1 MLRSLKDLRGY
12 AIRASDGVIGKVDDF
27 YFDDDTWAIRYLVV
41 DTGTWL
47 SGKKV
52 LISPIALGHAGWMGR
67 QLPVALTRAQVE
79 RSPDIDTRKPV
90 SRQHEAQYFGYYGYP
105 YYWGGAGLWGMGAY
119 PGSLTAQ
126 SRIEGDL
133 KAHASHATPKPDDC
147 HLRSS
152 NAVIGHHIN
161 ATDGDIGHLED
172 LLVDDHTW
180 AIRHLIVNTSNWWGR
195 HRVLIPPQSIKGVS
209 WSEAKV
215 SVDLTREAVKDAPT
229 YISAAQVDAQSEP
242 TITAYPRRAGRSIIK
257 ARQHRS
263 PSRRAQHAV
272 RDDVDVGCHSR
283 SP

>member
-1 MLRSLKDLRGY
+1 MLRNLKGLRGY

-27 YFDDDTWAIRYLVV
+27 YFDDETWAIRYLVV

-47 SGKKV
+47 SGRKV

-126 SRIEGDL
+126 GRIEENVE
-133 KAHASHATPKPDDC
+133 AHASHAMPAPDDC

-180 AIRHLIVNTSNWWGR
+180 AIRHLIVNTSNWWGGQ
-195 HRVLIPPQSIKGVS
+195 RVLIAPHSIKDVS

-215 SVDLTREAVKDAPT
+215 SVDLTRQAVRDAPA
-229 YISAAQVDAQSEP
+229 YAPAAEVDRQSEP
-242 TITAYPRRAGRSIIK
+242 AISGHHGRPGRSTIK
-257 ARQHRS
+257 TRKHRP
-263 PSRRAQHAV
+263 PSSVHHAV
-272 RDDVDVGCHSR
+272 GDDVDAGSHEGR
-283 SP
+283 P

>member
-1 MLRSLKDLRGY
+1 MLRNLKALRGY

-27 YFDDDTWAIRYLVV
+27 YFDDETWAIRYLVV

-47 SGKKV
+47 SGRKV

-126 SRIEGDL
+126 GRIEADL

-180 AIRHLIVNTSNWWGR
+180 AIRHLIVNTSNWWGGQ
-195 HRVLIPPQSIKGVS
+195 RVLIAPHSIKDVS

-215 SVDLTREAVKDAPT
+215 SVDLTRQAVRDAPA
-229 YISAAQVDAQSEP
+229 YAPAVQVDRQSAP
-242 TITAYPRRAGRSIIK
+242 AISGHHGRPGRSTIK
-257 ARQHRS
+257 TRQHR
-263 PSRRAQHAV
+263 PSGSVPHAV
-272 RDDVDVGCHSR
+272 GDDVDAGSR
-283 SP
+283 EGSR

>member
-1 MLRSLKDLRGY
+1 MLRNVKDLRGY

-27 YFDDDTWAIRYLVV
+27 YFDDETWAIRYLVV

-47 SGKKV
+47 SGRKV

-126 SRIEGDL
+126 GRIEEDL

-180 AIRHLIVNTSNWWGR
+180 AIRHVIVNTSNWWGGQ
-195 HRVLIPPQSIKGVS
+195 RVLIAPHSIKDVS

-215 SVDLTREAVKDAPT
+215 SVDLTRQAVKDAPA
-229 YISAAQVDAQSEP
+229 YASAAQVDRQSEP
-242 TITAYPRRAGRSIIK
+242 AISGHQRA
-257 ARQHRS
+257 A
-263 PSRRAQHAV
+263 PSR
-272 RDDVDVGCHSR
+272 GCNAPSR
-283 SP
+283 HG